1 MSSLLAILLLSTPLL
16 AQDPAEEPVQ
26 QPMERFIPA
35 SARCFVHASDLQQLD
50 QALRRTNVAG
60 LVPLLDAAA
69 LQSDKFPDPRTALLQ
84 LIAQEQT
91 IGKEDLI
98 GREVAAVAPSWF
110 QLEQAYWLL
119 RVSDPALIDQW
130 FPPERRS
137 QEDETGAMRF
147 FLVQENLVVAIRDDI
162 VALGRRDA
170 GNALLGETMAL
181 MADAGGAT
189 LEDSDSYKKLVETL
203 PSSPVG
209 LAYLARSEPHE
220 QSMPHLSSWGA
231 DFELAAIGLHVQ
243 SDRLSV
249 AIRTSPAHPDD
260 QTTVSDYAVEQLLKL
275 PRATLLALATTFEPN
290 HLFEEEA
297 SRASANPLERALRA
311 LQRFAGDSQSEGGP
325 FSTLGPN
332 LIITW
337 NPNLRGYGTVPQVA
351 VLIECE
357 DPAAVRNEV
366 EAIAERI
373 LPILESVYQSEP
385 HTGARI
391 EYSRYFGTKIVQIP
405 MRKHAAKSDYPLIK
419 LLKRATPSFA
429 AVDGWFVFA
438 MSPEHIRKII
448 RCNNDLSRSWD
459 AVPEIKEAC
468 QRYRNS
474 STLCIAQ
481 PGLASGIIERWLRD
495 LDKGAPSLLDPK
507 WWKPTEQSARDKL
520 RRFGIG
526 MKARQRP
533 GVVVIARVYA
543 DTAADGRLQPGDRIV
558 GVDGE
563 LLSMDRPNADLRRRL
578 LASKTRSGP
587 ILRVLRDQALIN
599 VQLVVEEEKDS
610 ASRWTPAG
618 ILRGLARI
626 GHYANIAVLAAEP
639 DQEDSQSLHLVLQAA
654 P

>member
-1 MSSLLAILLLSTPLL
+1 
-16 AQDPAEEPVQ
+16 
-26 QPMERFIPA
+26 MERFIPA
-35 SARCFVHASDLQQLD
+35 SARCFIHASDLQQLD
-50 QALRRTNVAG
+50 QVLRQTKVAS

-69 LQSDKFPDPRTALLQ
+69 LLSDKCPDPRTALLQ

-91 IGKEDLI
+91 IRRQDLT
-98 GREVAAVAPSWF
+98 GREVAAVAPSCF

-119 RVSDPALIDQW
+119 RVPDPALVDQW

-137 QEDETGAMRF
+137 QEDQTGAMRF
-147 FLVQENLVVAIRDDI
+147 FLVEDNLVVAIRDDI

-189 LEDSDSYKKLVETL
+189 LEDSDSYKRLARSL

-209 LAYLARSEPHE
+209 LAYLAPSKPDE
-220 QSMPHLSSWGA
+220 QSAPHLTSLGT
-231 DFELAAIGLHVQ
+231 DFEHAAIGLNVQ
-243 SDRLSV
+243 SDRLNV
-249 AIRTSPAHPDD
+249 AIRTSPPHPQD
-260 QTTVSDYAVEQLLKL
+260 QTTISDHTVAQLLRL
-275 PRATLLALATTFEPN
+275 PRATLLALATTIEPN
-290 HLFEEEA
+290 RLFKEQR
-297 SRASANPLERALRA
+297 SRASANSFERVLRA
-311 LQRFAGDSQSEGGP
+311 LQRFAGNSQSQAGI

-357 DPAAVRNEV
+357 DPAAVRDEV
-366 EAIAERI
+366 ETMAERI
-373 LPILESVYQSEP
+373 LPVLESVYQSEP

-405 MRKHAAKSDYPLIK
+405 MRKHAAKSDYPFIK

-448 RCNNDLSRSWD
+448 RCNSGLSRSWD
-459 AVPEIKEAC
+459 VVPEVTEAC
-468 QRYRNS
+468 ERYRHS
-474 STLCIAQ
+474 STLCIVQ
-481 PGLASGIIERWLRD
+481 PALASGIIERWLRD

-507 WWKPTEQSARDKL
+507 WWKPKEKSAQDKL
-520 RRFGIG
+520 RQFGIG

-533 GVVVIARVYA
+533 GVVVVARVYSG
-543 DTAADGRLQPGDRIV
+543 TAADGRLQPGDRIV

-578 LASKTRSGP
+578 LASRTRPGP
-587 ILRVLRDQALIN
+587 ILRVLRDQALID
-599 VQLVVEEEKDS
+599 VQLVVEEEENS

-618 ILRGLARI
+618 ILRELARI
-626 GHYANIAVLAAEP
+626 GHYANVAILAAEP
-639 DQEDSQSLHLVLQAA
+639 KQEDFQSLHLVLQSA